1 MDFSFPKEYQLFR
14 RMVREFA
21 ENEVRPLSKEI
32 DEQDRVPFETLKK
45 AAKLGLLGVPFPQ
58 KYGGCGAGEIGY
70 CILMEELNRV
80 CPSTATVIGA
90 HTGIGAMAIYLDGTE
105 EQKEKYLKPL
115 AKGEKIAAFALTEPQ
130 AGSDAAAIKTRAV
143 RDGNYYILNGS
154 KCFITNGSH
163 ADIITVMAVTDPS
176 LGPRGG
182 VTAFI
187 VEKEFPGFKVG
198 TLENKM
204 GIRGSA
210 TAELIFEDCCV
221 PKENVLGQFGAGFI
235 TFMKALDVGRLSLA
249 AACLGGAEAVLEASI
264 KWAKTRQQFGVPIAQ
279 KQSVHFMIAD
289 MATEIEALRSLIYRT
304 AWLVDTGQM
313 GPKFTKMAAMCKL
326 FASEVLHRCVDYCLQ
341 IHGGVGYSR
350 DFWVERAFRD
360 QRITE
365 IFEGTNEIQRIVI
378 ASQIF
383 RPKGVRIRP

>member
-1 MDFSFPKEYQLFR
+1 M
-14 RMVREFA
+14 
-21 ENEVRPLSKEI
+21 I
-32 DEQDRVPFETLKK
+32 
-45 AAKLGLLGVPFPQ
+45 
-58 KYGGCGAGEIGY
+58 
-70 CILMEELNRV
+70 EELNKV

-143 RDGNYYILNGS
+143 RDGDYYILNGS

-176 LGPRGG
+176 LGARGG

-210 TAELIFEDCCV
+210 TAELIFEECRV

-235 TFMKALDVGRLSLA
+235 TFMKALDVGRVGLG
-249 AACLGGAEAVLEASI
+249 AACLGGAVAVLEASI

-304 AWLVDTGQM
+304 AWLVDTGQ
-313 GPKFTKMAAMCKL
+313 PFTKEAAMCKL
-326 FASEVLHRCVDYCLQ
+326 YGSEVLHRCVDRALQ

-350 DFWVERAFRD
+350 DFWIERGFRD

-383 RPKGVRIRP
+383 RPLGVRIRP